1 MAPSR
6 PAPTRP
12 PGAQSRRPHHR
23 RRALREGTGSAFC
36 DPRPDSIHRPARL
49 SPTVRN
55 APFHQG
61 GSDTSQLPAT
71 NGTASGQ
78 QTRAAQLESAPSP
91 RAARRSTHRHRL
103 PHRSL
108 HRDGSSARQTH
119 SRGGGGGPPTTCAV
133 CSEARRRLAWSD
145 KAAAVVREG
154 PADTWKARCTEALVP
169 ETGSAS
175 RQHSRP
181 AAQTQRTAWK
191 ELASYLGS
199 ALGPGSLRFSPVM
212 RTVLALPSAGARDVS
227 P

>member
-6 PAPTRP
+6 PAPTRL
-12 PGAQSRRPHHR
+12 PGAQSRRPHHC

-36 DPRPDSIHRPARL
+36 DPRPDSVHRPARL

-61 GSDTSQLPAT
+61 GSDTSQLPAA

-91 RAARRSTHRHRL
+91 RAVGARTGTACPIGASTVTAPPPIR
-103 PHRSL
+103 PT
-108 HRDGSSARQTH
+108 AE
-119 SRGGGGGPPTTCAV
+119 GGGGPPTTCAV

-199 ALGPGSLRFSPVM
+199 ALRPGSLRFSPVM

-227 P
+227 H